1 MTAAKKKAVTKSV
14 ARHGVPMSES
24 AIPKITDRWT
34 ADQCIAELRRVAE
47 IDVEKVVS
55 RNYFRVHGR
64 IAESVWNEHFGT
76 FHEFKRQ
83 ANIVLTRQQHKLE
96 RDIAKHA
103 SVDHYRQLG
112 AEREA
117 WGDKYIRPGKGRFKT
132 IIFASDLHDIEI
144 DPFFLRVFLDTV
156 RRVQP
161 EVVSLVGDV
170 FDLPEFGK
178 YGVDPREWDVVGR
191 IKFAHDK
198 IFKGVRDVFGG
209 QLDLVEGN
217 HEFRLLRHFA
227 DATPA
232 LRAVL
237 ADLHGMSIPKLLG
250 LDEFEVNYVA
260 QGDLGAYTER
270 DIKNELNGNFRI
282 YYDAIVA
289 HHFPHGRNM
298 GLPGVN
304 GHHHSHQSW
313 PGFSPVYGAFEWHQ
327 MGCGHRRS
335 ASYTEGQKWHM
346 GFDIVSLDTVT
357 RTTVHDYVTVND
369 FAVSGG
375 KFYTRTKSEEITKPL
390 LRMA

>member
-1 MTAAKKKAVTKSV
+1 
-14 ARHGVPMSES
+14 
-24 AIPKITDRWT
+24 
-34 ADQCIAELRRVAE
+34 
-47 IDVEKVVS
+47 
-55 RNYFRVHGR
+55 
-64 IAESVWNEHFGT
+64 
-76 FHEFKRQ
+76 
-83 ANIVLTRQQHKLE
+83 
-96 RDIAKHA
+96 
-103 SVDHYRQLG
+103 
-112 AEREA
+112 
-117 WGDKYIRPGKGRFKT
+117 
-132 IIFASDLHDIEI
+132 
-144 DPFFLRVFLDTV
+144 VFLDTV